1 MLPVY
6 HYGKLPGLGVTTLD
20 DLGLEHDVRRVEA
33 NSLAALRPVFDK
45 LDDWMRVL
53 GYPRKDRA
61 AVILAA
67 REAVTNAVRH
77 GHRCDPGKRFRLR
90 YLVRP
95 AEVLVEVE
103 DDGFGFDPEC
113 VADALVAWEE
123 QQPRGRGLFLM
134 RSYASWLSFNRAGNR
149 VTLCRRRSDA

>member
-53 GYPRKDRA
+53 GYPRKDRV

-103 DDGFGFDPEC
+103 DDGFGFDPDR
-113 VADALVAWEE
+113 VPDALVAWEE

-134 RSYASWLSFNRAGNR
+134 RSYASWLSFNRTGNR
-149 VTLCRRRSDA
+149 VTLCRRRSTA